1 MKHIA
6 WFKDLN
12 KDSIPVAGGKGA
24 NLGEMYNLGLP
35 VPAGFVVTAQCYK
48 EFIDKTL
55 INFKIFEI
63 LKGLDHE
70 DTQELQKRAKQ
81 VQDLI
86 TSTEVPEDIK
96 EQIIDSYEL
105 LSVDK
110 NHAHEFIS
118 SNDVFVAVRSSATAE
133 DLPDASF
140 AGQQATY
147 LNVKGK
153 DHIVN
158 AVRACWASLFTSR
171 AIYYRKKNGFEDK
184 DVLIAVV
191 VQRMVDSEKSGIMF
205 TVNPTNNDASEI
217 IVEAVYGLG
226 ETIVGGQVNPNTY
239 IVNKADLNIK
249 SIDVRKQ
256 DWGLFRNENGENFEK
271 KIVEEDQKKQTIHDK
286 EIIELSRLG
295 KKIESHYGKPQDIE
309 WAIEGNDVM
318 IVQARAV
325 TTYKEEPKEEV
336 KESSQG
342 AESLEEGS
350 EQGNKQEFVENKG
363 DESEQKCEGKSNI
376 LLKGQTASKGVYSG
390 KVKVVHEMSE
400 LNKVAEG
407 DILVASM
414 TSPDMVP
421 AMKKAG
427 AIITNEGGLTCH
439 AAIVSREM
447 GTPCL
452 VGTEVAT
459 EILKEGQEVTV
470 NATKGLVYSGK
481 VACQE
486 HSNEQNK
493 LNGIHSSGVESHP
506 EIVTATEIKLIM
518 DLPDMAERAANAGAD
533 GVGLVRLEIMIA
545 EGGIHPAEYIRTG
558 RSKDYVT
565 LLKNG
570 ISKIA
575 KAFDGKTVWI
585 RCSDLRT
592 DEYTNLQG
600 ADQEPKETDPMI
612 GWHGVRRL
620 LDEEE
625 ILKAEF
631 QAVKELHDEGM
642 KNVGIM
648 LPFVIRTN
656 ELKYAKKIM
665 KCVGL
670 EPCQDVDFGVM
681 IETPASCWIIE
692 ELCREGISFISFG
705 TNDLT
710 QLTLGID
717 RNNSR
722 IAKLFDEMHPAV
734 LGEMAKVISVCRK
747 YNVKT
752 SICGQA
758 GSRPAMAEFLVHQG
772 IDSISANVDAVD
784 EIRKVVARTE
794 KKLLLDAER
803 NH

>member
-1 MKHIA
+1 MEHIA

-12 KDSIPVAGGKGA
+12 KNSIPIAGGKGA
-24 NLGEMYNLGLP
+24 NLGEMYNIGLP
-35 VPAGFVVTAQCYK
+35 VPGGFVVTAQCYE
-48 EFIDKTL
+48 EFIDRTK
-55 INFKIFEI
+55 ISFKIFEI
-63 LKGLDHE
+63 LKGLNHE
-70 DTQELQKRAKQ
+70 DTQDLQNRAKQ

-96 EQIIDSYEL
+96 EQIVDSYEL

-153 DHIVN
+153 DQIVN

-191 VQRMVDSEKSGIMF
+191 VQRMVDSQKSGIMF
-205 TVNPTNNDASEI
+205 TINPTNNDASEM

-226 ETIVGGQVNPNTY
+226 ETIVGGQVNPNTF
-239 IVNKADLNIK
+239 IVKKSDLSVK
-249 SIDVRKQ
+249 SREVRKQ
-256 DWGLFRNENGENFEK
+256 DWGLFRNEKGENVEK
-271 KIVEEDQKKQTIHDK
+271 KISEEEQKKQIINDK
-286 EIIELSRLG
+286 EILELARLG
-295 KKIESHYGKPQDIE
+295 KKIESHYSKPQDIE

-325 TTYKEEPKEEV
+325 TTFKEESKDEGDKV
-336 KESSQG
+336 ESSG
-342 AESLEEGS
+342 NDSGKNDVSENCSEES
-350 EQGNKQEFVENKG
+350 K
-363 DESEQKCEGKSNI
+363 EQKI

-390 KVKVVHEMSE
+390 KVQIVKEMSE
-400 LNKVAEG
+400 LNKVTEG
-407 DILVASM
+407 DVLVANM

-447 GTPCL
+447 GTPCI
-452 VGTEVAT
+452 VGTEIAT
-459 EILKEGQEVTV
+459 ETLKDGQIVTV

-481 VACQE
+481 VSCQD
-486 HSNEQNK
+486 HSKEQNK
-493 LNGIHSSGVESHP
+493 LNGVHKSGMFESHS
-506 EIVTATEIKLIM
+506 EIVTATEVKLIM
-518 DLPDMAERAANAGAD
+518 DLPDMAERAASTGAD

-558 RSKDYVT
+558 RSQDYVT
-565 LLKNG
+565 LLKTG

-575 KAFDGKTVWI
+575 KAFEGKPVWI

-592 DEYTNLQG
+592 DEYKNLQG

-612 GWHGVRRL
+612 GWHGIRRL
-620 LDEEE
+620 LDDEG

-631 QAVKELHDEGM
+631 QAVKELHQEGL
-642 KNVGIM
+642 KNVGVM

-665 KCVGL
+665 QEVGL

-747 YNVKT
+747 HGVKT

-758 GSRPAMAEFLVHQG
+758 GSRPEMAEFLVHQG
-772 IDSISANVDAVD
+772 VESISANVDAID

-794 KKLLLDAER
+794 RKLILDAER
-803 NH
+803 K

>member
-1 MKHIA
+1 MKYIA
-6 WFKDLN
+6 WFKDLD

-24 NLGEMYNLGLP
+24 NLGEMFNIGLP
-35 VPAGFVVTAQCYK
+35 VPAGFVVTAQCYL
-48 EFIDKTL
+48 EFTL
-55 INFKIFEI
+55 RTKISSKIFEI
-63 LKGLDHE
+63 LNGLNHE
-70 DTQELQKRAKQ
+70 DTQDLQKRAKQ
-81 VQDLI
+81 VQNLI
-86 TSTEVPEDIK
+86 TSTPVPEDIK

-153 DHIVN
+153 DKIVD

-171 AIYYRKKNGFEDK
+171 AIYYRKKNNFEDK

-191 VQRMVDSEKSGIMF
+191 VQRMVNSQKSGIMF
-205 TVNPTNNDASEI
+205 TINPTNNDKSEI

-239 IVNKADLNIK
+239 IINKSNLDIK
-249 SIDVRKQ
+249 SRDVRKQ
-256 DWGLFRNENGENFEK
+256 DWGLFRNENGENFKKDIFEK
-271 KIVEEDQKKQTIHDK
+271 EQKVQTINDK

-295 KKIESHYGKPQDIE
+295 KKIEGHYSVPQDIE

-325 TTYKEEPKEEV
+325 TTYKEEDKKTDSNVNNVDVNIENSKTENNSNQSDMS
-336 KESSQG
+336 KTSKG
-342 AESLEEGS
+342 CGS
-350 EQGNKQEFVENKG
+350 K
-363 DESEQKCEGKSNI
+363 I
-376 LLKGQTASKGVYSG
+376 LLKGQTASKGLYFG

-400 LNKVAEG
+400 LNKVSTN
-407 DILVASM
+407 DILVTNM

-439 AAIVSREM
+439 AAIISREM
-447 GTPCL
+447 GIPCV
-452 VGTEVAT
+452 VGTEIAT
-459 EILKEGQEVTV
+459 EILQDGQEVTV
-470 NATKGLVYSGK
+470 NATKGLVYLGK
-481 VACQE
+481 VECQD

-493 LNGIHSSGVESHP
+493 LNEVHNIERQ
-506 EIVTATEIKLIM
+506 EIITATEIKLIM
-518 DLPDMAERAANAGAD
+518 DLPDMAERAANSGAD
-533 GVGLVRLEIMIA
+533 GIGLVRLEIMIA
-545 EGGIHPAEYIRTG
+545 EGGIHPAEYIRSG
-558 RSKDYVT
+558 KSQDYVN

-570 ISKIA
+570 IGKIA
-575 KAFDGKTVWI
+575 KAFEGKPVWV

-592 DEYTNLQG
+592 DEYKNLQG

-612 GWHGVRRL
+612 GWHGIRRL
-620 LDEEE
+620 LDNED

-631 QAVKELHDEGM
+631 QAVKELHEEGH
-642 KNVGIM
+642 KNVGVMI
-648 LPFVIRTN
+648 PFVIRSN
-656 ELKYAKKIM
+656 ELRYAKKIM
-665 KCVGL
+665 LDVGL

-692 ELCREGISFISFG
+692 DLCKEGMSFISFG

-717 RNNSR
+717 RNNSK

-747 YNVKT
+747 YKVKT

-758 GSRPAMAEFLVHQG
+758 GSRPEMAEFLVHQG
-772 IDSISANVDAVD
+772 IDSISSNVDAID

-803 NH
+803 GN